1 MLSTFILSP
10 LLAFL
15 FAIVVIEL
23 LRRLAFKIHM
33 VDKPNLRKVHR
44 VPIPLVGGVG
54 VYLATTLSLG
64 LVLPF
69 GPEILEFKNT
79 FLAASILLVMGVID
93 DRLDLNAKLKLV
105 MQLIL
110 AHFVYEQGIKIESMY
125 GLFGIYELSSWA
137 QYLLTIF
144 IIAGSVNAFNLM
156 DGVDGLAAGLAFASF
171 FVLACLA
178 YVLGSDGVMTVMITF
193 MAALLGFL
201 RYNFSK
207 RKKVFLGDA
216 GSLMIGFI
224 LVVTG
229 IRLIQAAAGTAYV
242 SIAVVG
248 VVSVLV
254 IPVLD
259 ALRVFWKRMKAGN
272 SPFAADK
279 THLHHLVL
287 SLGKR
292 HKMTSFSIL
301 LLMAGIVGIGYM
313 IHLAFGLTAAI
324 LSMFVL
330 FSSTVSLLG
339 FQINLLKWKMRIRE
353 MEQRAKSRFPQHPA

>member
-1 MLSTFILSP
+1 
-10 LLAFL
+10 
-15 FAIVVIEL
+15 
-23 LRRLAFKIHM
+23 
-33 VDKPNLRKVHR
+33 
-44 VPIPLVGGVG
+44 
-54 VYLATTLSLG
+54 
-64 LVLPF
+64 
-69 GPEILEFKNT
+69 
-79 FLAASILLVMGVID
+79 MGVID
-93 DRLDLNAKLKLV
+93 DRLDLDAKLKLGI
-105 MQLIL
+105 QLIL

-125 GLFGIYELSSWA
+125 GLFGIYELSPWA
-137 QYLLTIF
+137 QYLLTILV
-144 IIAGSVNAFNLM
+144 IAGAVNAFNLM

-178 YVLGSDGVMTVMITF
+178 YVLGSHGVMTVMLTF

-229 IRLIQAAAGTAYV
+229 IRLIQSAAGTEFV

-279 THLHHLVL
+279 THLHHLLL

-301 LLMAGIVGIGYM
+301 VLMTAIVGIGCG
-313 IHLAFGLTAAI
+313 IHFTFGLTAAI

-330 FSSTVSLLG
+330 FSLTVSLLG
-339 FQINLLKWKMRIRE
+339 FQITLMKWKLRIRE
-353 MEQRAKSRFPQHPA
+353 MERK